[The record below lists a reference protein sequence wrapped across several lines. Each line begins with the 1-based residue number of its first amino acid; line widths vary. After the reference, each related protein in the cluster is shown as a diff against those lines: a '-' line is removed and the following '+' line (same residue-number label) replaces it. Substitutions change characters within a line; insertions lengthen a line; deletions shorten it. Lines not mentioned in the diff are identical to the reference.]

1 MNTMKVMDFY
11 GKYNK
16 GDWIRFYK
24 HQTMVI
30 GQVEYFYQ
38 KERDYKQEVF
48 AATELGPVNV
58 DDILEYRSA

>member
-11 GKYNK
+11 GKYNR

-24 HQTMVI
+24 YQTLVI
-30 GQVEYFYQ
+30 GQVEYFYE
-38 KERDYKQEVF
+38 KERGYKHEVF